1 MDFLTITV
9 SALLGLASGFLAGLL
24 PSINLSL
31 AFILF
36 LPFVPNDPFA
46 IICYAMVLCVGSQFF
61 GSQAIFYYKLPG
73 ETSSV
78 PLLLEMHNL
87 NDPHKIRN
95 AIEITTIGSLVSSF
109 IGITVLWLAL
119 SWGWF
124 NDFRLPLIG
133 RSLIYV
139 ALTFIVIFSPVDRWR
154 QNILALCI
162 LVFFANYAEISMNVV
177 AELPTYFFSNF
188 LAVLIIL
195 SMQMIWQ
202 VLSRPVQT
210 QHSAPESGYKT
221 YWQVLRKYKFLYA
234 RYGLLGSVLG
244 IVPQAGATLS
254 SYISYI
260 IEKKLKQPTPSRIA
274 ASETANNSA
283 IIVMWMPLLI
293 LGVPITPIEILVAQ
307 HFAYYQFDITAI
319 KNNIDMINVL
329 GIILLIGALLYT
341 LMALKTNEVFYKILS
356 QVVFKWQFA
365 LLMVFICISSYVWIQ
380 QIGLSMLAMHLL
392 IFVPLSYLLYKLQV
406 GLFTVVAGLI
416 MSSEIY
422 FSWQQFYQIY
432 F

>member
-1 MDFLTITV
+1 MDFSILFV
-9 SALLGLASGFLAGLL
+9 SVLLGLVSGFLAGLL

-36 LPFVPNDPFA
+36 LPFIPNDPFA
-46 IICYAMVLCVGSQFF
+46 IICYAMVLSVGSQFF

-78 PLLLEMHNL
+78 PLLLEMNNL
-87 NDPHKIRN
+87 NDPKKIRN
-95 AIEITTIGSLVSSF
+95 AIEITTLGSLVSSF
-109 IGITVLWLAL
+109 IAIAVLWLAL
-119 SWGWF
+119 AWGWF
-124 NDFRLPLIG
+124 NEFRLPLIG

-139 ALTFIVIFSPVDRWR
+139 ALTFIVIFSPVNRWR
-154 QNILALCI
+154 QNIFGLLI
-162 LVFFANYAEISMNVV
+162 LIFFANYAEISMNVIP
-177 AELPTYFFSNF
+177 ALPTYFFNNF

-202 VLSRPVQT
+202 TLSNPVLVQS
-210 QHSAPESGYKT
+210 SATETGYKN
-221 YWQVLRKYKFLYA
+221 YWTVLKKYKFLYA

-260 IEKKLKQPTPSRIA
+260 IEKKLQQPTPSRIA

-293 LGVPITPIEILVAQ
+293 LGVPITPIEILVSQ

-319 KNNIDMINVL
+319 KNSFSLINVL
-329 GIILLIGALLYT
+329 SVVLVLSAIAYT
-341 LMALKTNEVFYKILS
+341 IVALKTNEVFYRLLS
-356 QVVFKWQFA
+356 QVVFRWQFA
-365 LLMVFICISSYVWIQ
+365 LVMVFICIASYVWIQ
-380 QIGLSMLAMHLL
+380 QIGLSMLATHLL
-392 IFVPLSYLLYKLQV
+392 IFVPLSYLLHKLQV
-406 GLFTVVAGLI
+406 GLFTVVVGLI